1 VDWSLLSCGRGGHA
15 TYAPDEPALRGR
27 LTTRTPSGEAWR
39 CLRCGTFVIGP
50 PAGSGPAVA
59 APQVRRGKEVR
70 SAFILRIFA
79 IERFVR
85 ALVIAAAAF
94 GLWRLSYSRTSL
106 EHEFEHALPDVR
118 RLYLDLG
125 FNFSQS
131 KLIGLVNHALEL
143 NSRTLGYLALGLAA
157 YAVIEIVEG
166 IGLWLQKRWGEYFA
180 MVATSIF
187 LPYEVYDLTV
197 KITVLRL
204 LTFLVNLALVVYL
217 VVTRRLFGVR
227 GGKKAYEARL
237 REDSILDAAEA
248 ATEQYPAAKPD
259 PPERPGGRSVPAAKP
274 DPPERPEARSA
285 PAAKPDP
292 PERPGGPSVPAGE
305 PARPA
310 GGTPAGRDGPVR
322 ADRGAPDP
330 PA

>member
-1 VDWSLLSCGRGGHA
+1 MDWSLLSCGRGGHA

-94 GLWRLSYSRTSL
+94 GVWRLSYSHTSL
-106 EHEFEHALPDVR
+106 EHEFDRALPDVR

-131 KLIGLVNHALEL
+131 KLVGLVNHALEL
-143 NSRTLGYLALGLAA
+143 NSRTLGYLAIGLAA
-157 YAVIEIVEG
+157 YAIIEIVEG

-197 KITVLRL
+197 KITALRL
-204 LTFLVNLALVVYL
+204 LTFLINLALVVYL
-217 VVTRRLFGVR
+217 VVSKRLFGVR

-237 REDSILDAAEA
+237 REDSILDAEAQVAAE
-248 ATEQYPAAKPD
+248 QHPAGKPD
-259 PPERPGGRSVPAAKP
+259 LPERPGGRSVPA
-274 DPPERPEARSA
+274 D
-285 PAAKPDP
+285 
-292 PERPGGPSVPAGE
+292 E
-305 PARPA
+305 PARPGGRSVPADEPSRPA
-310 GGTPAGRDGPVR
+310 GGAPPGTDGSVR
-322 ADRGAPDP
+322 ADRGAPG

>member
-1 VDWSLLSCGRGGHA
+1 MDWSLLSCGRGGHV

-27 LTTRTPSGEAWR
+27 LTAQTPSGEAWR

-50 PAGSGPAVA
+50 AAGSGPAVA
-59 APQVRRGKEVR
+59 APRVRRGNEVR

-79 IERFVR
+79 IERFLR

-94 GLWRLSYSRTSL
+94 GVWRLSYSRTSL
-106 EHEFEHALPDVR
+106 EHEFDRALPDVR

-143 NSRTLGYLALGLAA
+143 NSRTLGYLAIGLAG
-157 YAVIEIVEG
+157 YAIIEIVEG

-197 KITVLRL
+197 KITALRL
-204 LTFLVNLALVVYL
+204 LTFLINLALVVYL

-237 REDSILDAAEA
+237 REDSILDAAAQA
-248 ATEQYPAAKPD
+248 ATEQHPAGKPD
-259 PPERPGGRSVPAAKP
+259 PPERPAGRSVPA
-274 DPPERPEARSA
+274 D
-285 PAAKPDP
+285 
-292 PERPGGPSVPAGE
+292 E

-310 GGTPAGRDGPVR
+310 GGAPPGTDGSVR
-322 ADRGAPDP
+322 ADRGAPGP

>member
-1 VDWSLLSCGRGGHA
+1 VDWSLLSCGRGGHV

-27 LTTRTPSGEAWR
+27 LTAQTPSGEAWR

-50 PAGSGPAVA
+50 AAGGGPAVA
-59 APQVRRGKEVR
+59 APRVRRGNEVR

-79 IERFVR
+79 IERFLR

-94 GLWRLSYSRTSL
+94 GVWRLSYSHTSL
-106 EHEFEHALPDVR
+106 EHEFDRALPDVR

-131 KLIGLVNHALEL
+131 KLVGLVNHALEL
-143 NSRTLGYLALGLAA
+143 NSRTLGYLAIGLAA
-157 YAVIEIVEG
+157 YAIIEIVEG

-197 KITVLRL
+197 KITALRL
-204 LTFLVNLALVVYL
+204 LTFLINLALVVYL

-237 REDSILDAAEA
+237 REDSILDAAAQAAQA
-248 ATEQYPAAKPD
+248 ATEQHPAGKPD
-259 PPERPGGRSVPAAKP
+259 PPERPAGRSVPA
-274 DPPERPEARSA
+274 D
-285 PAAKPDP
+285 
-292 PERPGGPSVPAGE
+292 E

-310 GGTPAGRDGPVR
+310 GGTPPGTDGPVR
-322 ADRGAPDP
+322 ADRGAPGP
-330 PA
+330 PE